1 MFLLNAV
8 LICFLKILKC
18 HLIIPIIDIT
28 YQMLFFPM
36 ESQLEKLAAAREGRI
51 VERLENVCMCLW
63 TNANA
68 SQLIE
73 SPRPIQKLVTF
84 LRAQRRWCCV
94 GCWTRNVQNFC
105 AASVKVRIDSE
116 NSFLEGQ
123 SQCLLRRRIYLH
135 DSVQL
140 KFKYNLIFSRSSLQL
155 VSSWVCEQSNWNLI
169 KLLESWMLYST
180 LHLVFFLV
188 PVQAGNEKIEKKFNL
203 VPTNKSCF
211 L

>member
-94 GCWTRNVQNFC
+94 GCWTRNVQ
-105 AASVKVRIDSE
+105 E
-116 NSFLEGQ
+116 LT
-123 SQCLLRRRIYLH
+123 RRIHSLRVSPSACWGAESTYMTQFNLNLNITWFSQELVFSWYLH
-135 DSVQL
+135 EFV
-140 KFKYNLIFSRSSLQL
+140 SRAIGI
-155 VSSWVCEQSNWNLI
+155 W
-169 KLLESWMLYST
+169 
-180 LHLVFFLV
+180 
-188 PVQAGNEKIEKKFNL
+188 
-203 VPTNKSCF
+203 
-211 L
+211 